1 MLPQLYENFQRWSDG
16 GTVWL
21 YSDPHFDDADC
32 KAISTEWPSP
42 EEQIA
47 KINKKVHKGDTLIIL
62 GDIGNPEYIKRIKAG
77 YKVLIAG
84 NHDLGLTN
92 YKKTITHEIREIF
105 AEYVDDEEKYE
116 IDIAI
121 ERKSFYKYLCEK
133 YPYKKINIQERYEFH
148 SPFHF
153 FDATIDDNLFDEVY
167 SGPLFIGEKILL
179 SHEPIDIPFALNIH
193 GHTHSRVGYGF
204 YDLNHFNVCS
214 NTVGFEPQNLSE
226 IIKAGFLKRVETIH
240 RLTIDKASEN
250 PIHGRS
256 KAAPKE
262 V

>member
-1 MLPQLYENFQRWSDG
+1 MLPQLYKCFQHWSTG
-16 GTVWL
+16 GSIYI
-21 YSDPHFDDADC
+21 YSDPHFEDSDC
-32 KAISTEWPSP
+32 KIMDTAWPTP
-42 EEQIA
+42 AEQIA
-47 KINKKVHKGDTLIIL
+47 KINAKVHKGDTLIIL

-92 YKKTITHEIREIF
+92 YKKTVIHEIREIF
-105 AEYVDDEEKYE
+105 AKYINEEKYE
-116 IDIAI
+116 IDVAI
-121 ERKSFYKYLCEK
+121 ERKSFHKYLCEK
-133 YPYKKINIQERYEFH
+133 YPYAKINIQERYEFH

-153 FDATIDDNLFDEVY
+153 FDAIIDDNLFDEVY
-167 SGPLFIGEKILL
+167 GGPLFIGEKILL

-193 GHTHSRVGYGF
+193 GHTHARVGYGF

-240 RLTIDKASEN
+240 RFAIDKASEN

-256 KAAPKE
+256 KTASKE

>member
-32 KAISTEWPSP
+32 KTISTEWPSP

-47 KINKKVHKGDTLIIL
+47 KINKKVHKDDTLIIL

-77 YKVLIAG
+77 YKILIAG

-92 YKKTITHEIREIF
+92 YKKTISHEIREIF
-105 AEYVDDEEKYE
+105 AEYIDDEEKYE

-121 ERKSFYKYLCEK
+121 ERKSLYKYLCEK
-133 YPYKKINIQERYEFH
+133 YPYAKISIQERYEFH

-167 SGPLFIGEKILL
+167 GGPLFIGEKILL
-179 SHEPIDIPFALNIH
+179 SHEPIDLPFGLCIH
-193 GHTHSRVGYGF
+193 GHCHSVKGL
-204 YDLNHFNVCS
+204 YDGGNKFNVCS
-214 NTVGFEPQNLSE
+214 NTIGFKPINLSE

-240 RLTIDKASEN
+240 RLTIDKAGEN
-250 PIHGRS
+250 PIH
-256 KAAPKE
+256 KKLAKNE
-262 V
+262 NL

>member
-32 KAISTEWPSP
+32 KAINAEWPSL

-92 YKKTITHEIREIF
+92 YKKTIIHEIRESHTKFIDN
-105 AEYVDDEEKYE
+105 EHYIVELNIEERSF
-116 IDIAI
+116 
-121 ERKSFYKYLCEK
+121 RKELCEK
-133 YPYKKINIQERYEFH
+133 YPYAKIDIQEKYEFH
-148 SPFHF
+148 SPFHL
-153 FDATIDDNLFDEVY
+153 FDAAIDDNLFDEVY
-167 SGPLFIGEKILL
+167 GGPLFIGEKILL
-179 SHEPIDIPFALNIH
+179 SHEPIDLPFGLCIH
-193 GHTHSRVGYGF
+193 GHCHSEKGF
-204 YDLNHFNVCS
+204 YNEGNKFNVCS
-214 NTVGFEPQNLSE
+214 NTVGFEPINLGK
-226 IIKAGFLKRVETIH
+226 IIKYGYLKRVNDIH
-240 RLTIDKASEN
+240 RITIDKASEN
-250 PIHGRS
+250 PIHSRS

-262 V
+262 E

>member
-1 MLPQLYENFQRWSDG
+1 MLPQLYKCFQHWSASG
-16 GTVWL
+16 SVYI

-32 KAISTEWPSP
+32 KAINAEWPSP
-42 EEQIA
+42 EEQIT
-47 KINKKVHKGDTLIIL
+47 KINKKVHKDDTLIIL

-77 YKVLIAG
+77 YKILIAG

-92 YKKTITHEIREIF
+92 YKKTITHEMREIF
-105 AEYVDDEEKYE
+105 AKYIDEEQYQK
-116 IDIAI
+116 DVTV
-121 ERKSFYKYLCEK
+121 ERKSFHTYLYEK
-133 YPYKKINIQERYEFH
+133 YPYEKIYIQERYEFY
-148 SPFHF
+148 SPFNF

-167 SGPLFIGEKILL
+167 GGPLFIGEKILL

-193 GHTHSRVGYGF
+193 GHTHARVGYGL

-250 PIHGRS
+250 PIHSRS
-256 KAAPKE
+256 EAAPKE
-262 V
+262 M

>member
-1 MLPQLYENFQRWSDG
+1 MLPQLYKKFQDWSAKG
-16 GTVWL
+16 SVWV
-21 YSDPHFDDADC
+21 YSDPHFGDSDC
-32 KAISTEWPSP
+32 KIMDPNWITP
-42 EEQIA
+42 EEQVK
-47 KINKKVHKGDTLIIL
+47 KINDKVKKGDTLIIL

-77 YKVLIAG
+77 YKILISG
-84 NHDLGLTN
+84 NHDVGLTN
-92 YKKTITHEIREIF
+92 YKKTVTHEIKEIF
-105 AEYVDDEEKYE
+105 AECVDEEKYE
-116 IDIAI
+116 IDVAI
-121 ERKSFYKYLCEK
+121 ERKSFHKYLYEK
-133 YPYKKINIQERYEFH
+133 YPYAKINIQERYEFH

-167 SGPLFIGEKILL
+167 GGPLFIGEKILL

-193 GHTHSRVGYGF
+193 GHTHARVGYGF

-240 RLTIDKASEN
+240 RLTIDKANEN
-250 PIHGRS
+250 PVHGRS
-256 KAAPKE
+256 KAAPEE

>member
-1 MLPQLYENFQRWSDG
+1 MLPQLYESFQRWSDS

-77 YKVLIAG
+77 YKILIAG

-92 YKKTITHEIREIF
+92 YKKTITHEMREIF
-105 AEYVDDEEKYE
+105 AKYIDEEQYKK
-116 IDIAI
+116 DVAV
-121 ERKSFYKYLCEK
+121 ERKSFHTYLYEK
-133 YPYKKINIQERYEFH
+133 YPYEKIYIQERYEFY
-148 SPFHF
+148 SPFKF
-153 FDATIDDNLFDEVY
+153 FDATIDNNLFDEVY
-167 SGPLFIGEKILL
+167 GGPLFIGEKILL
-179 SHEPIDIPFALNIH
+179 SHEPIDIPFGLCIH
-193 GHTHSRVGYGF
+193 GHCHSAKGL
-204 YDLNHFNVCS
+204 YDGENKFNVCS
-214 NTVGFEPQNLSE
+214 NTIGFEPQNLSE

-250 PIHGRS
+250 SIHGRI
-256 KAAPKE
+256 KVAPKE
-262 V
+262 E

>member
-1 MLPQLYENFQRWSDG
+1 MLPQLYENFQRWSDS

-21 YSDPHFDDADC
+21 YSDPHFDDTDC
-32 KAISTEWPSP
+32 KAINAEWPSP
-42 EEQIA
+42 EEQIT

-84 NHDLGLTN
+84 NHDAGLTN
-92 YKKTITHEIREIF
+92 YKKTITHETKEIVVK
-105 AEYVDDEEKYE
+105 YTTEEQYE
-116 IDIAI
+116 KDII
-121 ERKSFYKYLCEK
+121 IMRKSFHKYLYEK
-133 YPYKKINIQERYEFH
+133 YPYAKINIQERYEFH

-167 SGPLFIGEKILL
+167 GGPLFIGEKILL
-179 SHEPIDIPFALNIH
+179 SHEPIDLPFCLCIH
-193 GHTHSRVGYGF
+193 GHCHSEKGF
-204 YDLNHFNVCS
+204 YNERNKFNVCS

-250 PIHGRS
+250 PIH
-256 KAAPKE
+256 KKLAKNE
-262 V
+262 NL

>member
-1 MLPQLYENFQRWSDG
+1 MLPQLYESFQRWSDG

-21 YSDPHFDDADC
+21 YSDPHFEDSDC
-32 KAISTEWPSP
+32 KIMDAAWPTP
-42 EEQIA
+42 AEQIA

-62 GDIGNPEYIKRIKAG
+62 GDIGNPEYIKKIKAG

-92 YKKTITHEIREIF
+92 YKKTITHEIRELHTKFIDN
-105 AEYVDDEEKYE
+105 EQYVVELNIEERSF
-116 IDIAI
+116 
-121 ERKSFYKYLCEK
+121 RKELCEK
-133 YPYKKINIQERYEFH
+133 YPYAKINIQERYEFH

-167 SGPLFIGEKILL
+167 GGPLFIGEKILL

-193 GHTHSRVGYGF
+193 GHTHARIGYGF
-204 YDLNHFNVCS
+204 HDLNHFNVCS

-256 KAAPKE
+256 KAAPEE

>member
-1 MLPQLYENFQRWSDG
+1 MLPQLYESFQRWSDG
-16 GTVWL
+16 GTIWL

-32 KAISTEWPSP
+32 KAISAEWPSP

-77 YKVLIAG
+77 YKILIVG

-92 YKKTITHEIREIF
+92 YKRTIIHEIREIF
-105 AEYVDDEEKYE
+105 VKYIDEEKYD

-133 YPYKKINIQERYEFH
+133 YPYAKISIQERYEFH

-167 SGPLFIGEKILL
+167 GGPLFIGEKILL
-179 SHEPIDIPFALNIH
+179 SHEPIYNECWYNIH
-193 GHTHSRVGYGF
+193 GHRHSDDNINYKGKNY
-204 YDLNHFNVCS
+204 FNCCANVIKY
-214 NTVGFEPQNLSE
+214 EPINLKD
-226 IIKAGFLKRVETIH
+226 IIKSGVLKNIPTIH
-240 RLTIDKASEN
+240 RKTIDIAS
-250 PIHGRS
+250 S
-256 KAAPKE
+256 K
-262 V
+262 

>member
-32 KAISTEWPSP
+32 KAISAEWPSP
-42 EEQIA
+42 EEQVA
-47 KINKKVHKGDTLIIL
+47 KINKKVHKDDTLIIL

-77 YKVLIAG
+77 YKILIAG

-92 YKKTITHEIREIF
+92 YKKTISHEIREIF
-105 AEYVDDEEKYE
+105 AEYIEDEEKYE

-133 YPYKKINIQERYEFH
+133 YPYKKINIQERYDFH

-167 SGPLFIGEKILL
+167 GGPLFIG
-179 SHEPIDIPFALNIH
+179 
-193 GHTHSRVGYGF
+193 
-204 YDLNHFNVCS
+204 
-214 NTVGFEPQNLSE
+214 
-226 IIKAGFLKRVETIH
+226 
-240 RLTIDKASEN
+240 
-250 PIHGRS
+250 
-256 KAAPKE
+256 
-262 V
+262 